1 MIKRDTRQ
9 LLIETGM
16 KLITEKGYHGVG
28 LKEILDSAHIPK
40 GSFYNYFPSKEA
52 FGAAIVEVFA
62 AQSAAQIR
70 AALSDRRESADKRLR
85 RFYQSLR
92 DQHNARNSKGCCL
105 IAKLGSEISEL
116 SPLIR
121 SALKSACEQWLVLV
135 AQCIR
140 DGQIEG
146 VFSSE
151 IDSEALARFIHD
163 AWEGALIRAQIEQSS
178 APLDN
183 FLQHVFEHLLKQ

>member
-1 MIKRDTRQ
+1 MSKRDTRQ

-16 KLITEKGYHGVG
+16 KLMTEKGYHGVG

-52 FGAAIVEVFA
+52 FGAAIVEEFA
-62 AQSAAQIR
+62 AQNTVQIR
-70 AALSDRRESADKRLR
+70 TALSDRRISADKRLR
-85 RFYQSLR
+85 QFYQTLR
-92 DQHNARNSKGCCL
+92 DQHKERRSKGCCL
-105 IAKLGSEISEL
+105 VAKLGSEVSEL
-116 SPLIR
+116 SPVIR
-121 SALKSACEQWLVLV
+121 SALKSACGQWLVLV

-146 VFSSE
+146 VFAPE
-151 IDSEALARFIHD
+151 IDPEALARFLHD

-183 FLQHVFEHLLKQ
+183 FLQHVFERLLKG